1 MIEFA
6 YYVISVCRERTK
18 ELRRKLID
26 YETTGEQR
34 ETMRGSEGRKSECAD
49 ESEGEV
55 RGRSRTRGWIDC
67 VRGRTR
73 EDEGG
78 ERGMGGGR
86 KYGRNREIGPSRENN
101 DFSFVMR
108 SACVKVR
115 RAGFSRRD
123 SSSGPAWLV
132 DIFFSGRASKI
143 DILCRSRG
151 KGSTPSSPV
160 AILALANKNTLNR
173 RTSGRT
179 RAKE

>member
-1 MIEFA
+1 MLYQF
-6 YYVISVCRERTK
+6 VTK
-18 ELRRKLID
+18 ELKSCEENWSIMRPPGSKEKQCEEAKEERANRRQEWKR
-26 YETTGEQR
+26 GAR
-34 ETMRGSEGRKSECAD
+34 EIANSRVNRLRAREVKGRWG
-49 ESEGEV
+49 EGENA
-55 RGRSRTRGWIDC
+55 
-67 VRGRTR
+67 
-73 EDEGG
+73 
-78 ERGMGGGR
+78 
-86 KYGRNREIGPSRENN
+86 GRNREIGSSRENN

-132 DIFFSGRASKI
+132 DIFFSRRASKI

-160 AILALANKNTLNR
+160 AILALANKNSLNR